1 MRQSIILALISLLFC
16 GRLIAAEV
24 KPMATLKN
32 TYPQFLVGAALD
44 GMLPGKYS
52 ADELALIKAQFS
64 QITPENCMKPRSI
77 QPEEGKFDF
86 TMADALVK
94 FAVDNGITITGHC
107 LVWHEQ
113 CPEWFFR
120 DGDKPASRELVL
132 QRMKTHIQTLVG
144 RYRGVIKGWDVVNEA
159 LSDTEKV
166 YWRDTKWHQII
177 GDDFLEKAFI
187 YAHEADPAAELY
199 YNEYSDE
206 HPIQRAK
213 TLKLIADLQA
223 KGIRID
229 AVGIQ
234 GHWMLDK
241 IPFQEIEESIVTF
254 HQAGVKVMITE
265 LDVDLLPHE
274 AADLYV
280 NGCPP
285 EVLER
290 QAQQYAR
297 LFTLFKK
304 HADTIT
310 RVTFWGLH
318 DGRSWR
324 NTWPRV
330 RTNYP
335 LLFDRQSQ
343 PKWAFDAVIA
353 AGQFSAIK

>member
-1 MRQSIILALISLLFC
+1 
-16 GRLIAAEV
+16 
-24 KPMATLKN
+24 MATLKD
-32 TYPQFLVGAALD
+32 TYPQFLVGAAL
-44 GMLPGKYS
+44 GGLLPGKYS
-52 ADELALIKAQFS
+52 ADELAVIKAQFN
-64 QITPENCMKPRSI
+64 QITPENCMKPKNI

-86 TMADALVK
+86 TQADALVK

-107 LVWHEQ
+107 LVWHDA
-113 CPEWFFR
+113 CPDWFFR

-159 LSDTEKV
+159 ISDTDEV
-166 YWRDTKWHQII
+166 YWRDTKWHQSI

-187 YAHEADPAAELY
+187 YAHEADPDVELY
-199 YNEYSDE
+199 YNDYSDE
-206 HPIQRAK
+206 YPVKRAK

-234 GHWMLDK
+234 GHWMIDD
-241 IPFQEIEESIVTF
+241 IPFQEIEDSIVAF
-254 HQAGVKVMITE
+254 HKLGVKVMITE
-265 LDVDLLPHE
+265 LDLDVVERDIIGASISAVDKSV
-274 AADLYV
+274 ADPYV

-297 LFTLFKK
+297 LFSLFKK
-304 HADTIT
+304 HADAIT

-318 DGRSWR
+318 DGRSWL
-324 NTWPRV
+324 NGWPRV
-330 RTNYP
+330 RTNHA

-353 AGQFSAIK
+353 AGQKKP